1 MEVAAEQR
9 VDGETR
15 GLAQHVPACH
25 VQSCLDRVV
34 WLAMILKVAVGYD
47 L

>member
-15 GLAQHVPACH
+15 GLAQHVPARH
-25 VQSCLDRVV
+25 VQGGLDRVV